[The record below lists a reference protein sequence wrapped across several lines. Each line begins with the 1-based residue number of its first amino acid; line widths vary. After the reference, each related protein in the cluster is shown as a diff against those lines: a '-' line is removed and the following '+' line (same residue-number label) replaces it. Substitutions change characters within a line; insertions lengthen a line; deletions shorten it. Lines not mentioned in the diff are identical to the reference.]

1 MKKLFGGASALVV
14 SLIAVLFAGPALAA
28 TTTATFPVNI
38 TLTSACAVTTAPG
51 AMNFTYTSMQ
61 TAAATATTSVGITC
75 TNTLPYSVS
84 LGNTTLGIAGNG
96 YLVTDA
102 ATGLQYSLTL
112 NGVGNDLTGQTGNG
126 AVQTVAIGGSMAGGQ
141 AGTCATASCQNTGS
155 TNLTQTLTIT
165 Y

>member
-1 MKKLFGGASALVV
+1 MKKLFEGASALIVALV
-14 SLIAVLFAGPALAA
+14 ATLIAAPSLAA

-51 AMNFTYTSMQ
+51 AIGFTYTSMQ
-61 TAAATATTSVGITC
+61 TAAATASTTVGIEC

-96 YLVTDA
+96 YSVTDT
-102 ATGLQYSLTL
+102 ATNLAYTLTL

-126 AVQTVAIGGSMAGGQ
+126 AVQTVTIGGTMAANQ
-141 AGTCATASCQNTGS
+141 AGTCATATCTNATS
-155 TNLTQTLTIT
+155 TNLNQTLTIT